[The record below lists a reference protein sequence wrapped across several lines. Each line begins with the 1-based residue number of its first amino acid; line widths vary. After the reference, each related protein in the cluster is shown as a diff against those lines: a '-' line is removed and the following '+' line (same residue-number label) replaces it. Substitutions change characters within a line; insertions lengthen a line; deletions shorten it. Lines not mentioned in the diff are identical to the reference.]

1 MNMENEEYE
10 RLLDRALARLPRLS
24 EAKEDFVIPNVESMI
39 QGSKTIV
46 RNILAI
52 ADKARRK
59 PEDIA
64 RYISKELSTPVSVEE
79 QRLVING
86 KFSSQELDKQ
96 VAKYFEQYVLCRE
109 CHKPDTHLE
118 SGGRG
123 TLYLVCEACGSRY
136 TVKNY

>member
-1 MNMENEEYE
+1 
-10 RLLDRALARLPRLS
+10 
-24 EAKEDFVIPNVESMI
+24 DFVIPKVDSI
-39 QGSKTIV
+39 TQGSKTIV
-46 RNILAI
+46 KNIAAI

-59 PEDIA
+59 PIDIA

-86 KFSSQELDKQ
+86 KFTNADLDKQ
-96 VAKYFEQYVLCRE
+96 VSKYFEQYVLCRE